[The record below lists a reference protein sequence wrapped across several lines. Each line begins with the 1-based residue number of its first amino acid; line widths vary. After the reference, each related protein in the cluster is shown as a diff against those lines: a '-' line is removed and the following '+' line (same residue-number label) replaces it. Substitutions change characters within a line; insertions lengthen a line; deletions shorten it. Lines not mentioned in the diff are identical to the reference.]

1 MFFDLRYAGSLACI
15 LASLITIAPTPASAQ
30 DNIGDQIR
38 QSQDRLEDIRQEQQ
52 TLAREATQMRGQI
65 STMGDE
71 LRNIEARIGSSTSAL
86 AEFDVQIDAYGMTVS
101 DATRDLLATRDD
113 YAIRR
118 TELEQRLRNI
128 YKRGRAHTL
137 QVLLEAHSFGDLISR
152 YKYLHLVARYDRMLV
167 KDVRT
172 LADRLSEQRELLANE
187 YARLEGLRGAK
198 RREVSDME
206 LLETQRQR
214 RLRNVQTQ
222 VSRTETRIDEL
233 QSEEQRL
240 GGLLADLERAR
251 VEAERVVGLTTESV
265 LTTADLGQ
273 LRWPVDGSVV
283 YRFGDR
289 KQEGNANWEGLGIGA
304 ARGTLVRAVEA
315 GQVAYAG
322 SRDLLG
328 QTVIVDHGGGY
339 WSVYLYMQDLRVR
352 MNDRIVAGQVIGGVG
367 GDESSPEGT
376 HVEFQIYE
384 PDSDNNPRLVDPV
397 RWLRSRS

>member
-1 MFFDLRYAGSLACI
+1 MLAT
-15 LASLITIAPTPASAQ
+15 LVPHQAFAQ
-30 DNIGDQIR
+30 QNIGDQIR
-38 QSQDRLEDIRQEQQ
+38 RSQDRLEEIRQEQQ
-52 TLAREATQMRGQI
+52 RLAREATQMRGQI
-65 STMGDE
+65 LTMGDE
-71 LRNIEARIGSSTSAL
+71 IRNIEARIGSSTSAL
-86 AEFDVQIDAYGMTVS
+86 AEFDVQIEAYGMTVME
-101 DATRDLLATRDD
+101 ATRDLLATRDE
-113 YAIRR
+113 YAVRQ

-128 YKRGRAHTL
+128 YKRGHTHTL
-137 QVLLEAHSFGDLISR
+137 QVLLEARSFGDLISR

-167 KDVRT
+167 ADVRT
-172 LADRLSEQRELLANE
+172 LAELLSGQRELLANE
-187 YARLEGLRGAK
+187 YARLETLRGEK

-206 LLETQRQR
+206 LLEAQRQR
-214 RLRNVQTQ
+214 RLRNVRTQ

-240 GGLLADLERAR
+240 GGLLAELERAR
-251 VEAERVVGLTTESV
+251 REAERVAGLTTESV
-265 LTTADLGQ
+265 LTTSDLGQ
-273 LRWPVDGSVV
+273 LRWPVEGSVV
-283 YRFGDR
+283 YRFGEA
-289 KQEGNANWEGLGIGA
+289 KQGGTANWDGLGIGA

-315 GQVAYAG
+315 GQIAWAG

-352 MNDRIVAGQVIGGVG
+352 MDDQIVAGQVLGGVG
-367 GDESSPEGT
+367 GDENTPEGT